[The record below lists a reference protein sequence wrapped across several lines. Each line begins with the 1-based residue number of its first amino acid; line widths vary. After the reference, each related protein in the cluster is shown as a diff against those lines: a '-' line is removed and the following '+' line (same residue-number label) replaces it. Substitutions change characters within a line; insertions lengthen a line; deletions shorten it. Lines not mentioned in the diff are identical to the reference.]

1 MAQVTPP
8 PTFDVAFSRDALG
21 GVWNR
26 LKETKTDLLT
36 NRIKIPAGWDGLT
49 VGRFERQLPQHLSA
63 IERRV
68 RSGRYTFRPFL
79 HHFQLKADGDKR
91 KIAYSGIRDRIVQ
104 AVLHDLLAP
113 VIDTRLTDSA
123 FAYRSGVSTHDAVR
137 QIYRI
142 STSGRPFFVKSDF
155 VKFFDELDHA
165 RLKALLDDLDVDV
178 RARQLAWRFL
188 RTGDV
193 ARDRKSDAESFPPSR
208 CVGVPQGGVI
218 SGLLANL
225 YLSAFDEVVRA
236 IPGATLIRYADDF
249 VVFCQDEDTCKMAF
263 DVVANAASEALL
275 RLHSNEKTVQCGH
288 IDDGLNFVGFRIRG
302 TRVRVKPANVS
313 KFKRRIE
320 SVLTLHESRLREGAY
335 DTPGECVRQAL
346 RHVNLKVMGVEAE
359 ENVRRSWIACFRLI
373 NDVDQVRQLDRW
385 VWRNLSLMIRR
396 LGSRRLSR
404 SEIFALGYR
413 GLVREYWRVR
423 RQMRSPSLPF
433 RGMIRSSEQPVG
445 PLKEGTESYPK
456 APGSLPAAEQHGV

>member
-1 MAQVTPP
+1 MAQVTSTS
-8 PTFDVAFSRDALG
+8 TFDVAFSRDDLG
-21 GVWNR
+21 DVWRR
-26 LKETKTDLLT
+26 LKEAKTDLLT
-36 NRIKIPAGWDGLT
+36 NRIKIPAGWDGMT

-68 RSGRYTFRPFL
+68 RSGRYVFRPFL
-79 HHFQLKADGDKR
+79 HHSQPKADGGER

-104 AVLHDLLAP
+104 AVLHDILAP
-113 VIDTRLTDSA
+113 VIDIRLTDSA
-123 FAYRSGVSTHDAVR
+123 FAYRSGLSSHDAVR
-137 QIYRI
+137 QIYRV

-165 RLKALLDDLDVDV
+165 RLKALVDDLDVDV

-193 ARDRKSDAESFPPSR
+193 PRDLQGESFPPSR
-208 CVGVPQGGVI
+208 SVGVPQGGVI
-218 SGLLANL
+218 SGLLANV
-225 YLSAFDEVVRA
+225 YLCAFDEAVRA
-236 IPGATLIRYADDF
+236 VPGTTLIRYADDF
-249 VVFCQDEDTCKMAF
+249 IVFCQDEDTCRIAF
-263 DVVANAASEALL
+263 DVVTNAASQALL

-302 TRVRVKPANVS
+302 TRVRVKPTNVG
-313 KFKRRIE
+313 KFKRRIQA
-320 SVLTLHESRLREGAY
+320 VLTMHESRLHAGDY

-359 ENVRRSWIACFRLI
+359 DNVRRSWIACFRLI

-385 VWRNLSLMIRR
+385 VWKNLSLMIRR
-396 LGSRRLSR
+396 LGFRRLSR
-404 SEIFALGYR
+404 SEVFALGYR
-413 GLVREYWRVR
+413 GLLREYWRVR

-433 RGMIRSSEQPVG
+433 RGMIRPSGPPVSAVG
-445 PLKEGTESYPK
+445 EGAGSYPK
-456 APGSLPAAEQHGV
+456 VPASVPAAQQHGA